1 MRNPTH
7 APGRGTGRPRSVRR
21 KRRTLVSNSRR
32 LTITALWREARAAI
46 RLVAALSFRDQ
57 LLEPQN
63 RIWFLTSS
71 FASPFEERRVRRA
84 GRRGNTGHDIRVL
97 HNSWSRKILTMRIVF
112 AG

>member
-1 MRNPTH
+1 K
-7 APGRGTGRPRSVRR
+7 AA
-21 KRRTLVSNSRR
+21 
-32 LTITALWREARAAI
+32 TIDLLQQNEACRRAARGRAGRDRHRFGK
-46 RLVAALSFRDQ
+46 RLVAALSFREQ

-71 FASPFEERRVRRA
+71 FASPFEEKRVRRA

-97 HNSWSRKILTMRIVF
+97 HNCWSRKILTMRIVF